1 MIINNGDATAQDI
14 SSEKSKVEQVLQ
26 ALQNAKNDLRAD
38 KRELQT
44 AYNKLIQNVN
54 TNGKKPS
61 SIQNYKS
68 ARRNIENQ
76 YNTAKNEAH
85 NVLEN
90 TNPTVNAVEDALRKI
105 NAIQPEVTKAINI
118 LQDKEDNSELVR
130 AKEKLDQAINSQPS
144 LNGMTQESINNYTTK
159 RREAQNIASSADTII
174 NNGDASIEQITE
186 NKIRVEEATNAL
198 NEAKQHLT
206 ADTTSLKTE
215 VRKLSRRG
223 DTNNKKPS
231 SVSAYNNTIHSLQS
245 EITQTENRAN
255 TIINK
260 PIRSVEEVNNALHE
274 VNQLNQRLTDT
285 INLLQPLANKESLK
299 EARNRL

>member
-1 MIINNGDATAQDI
+1 M
-14 SSEKSKVEQVLQ
+14 
-26 ALQNAKNDLRAD
+26 
-38 KRELQT
+38 
-44 AYNKLIQNVN
+44 LIPMV
-54 TNGKKPS
+54 KPS

-223 DTNNKKPS
+223 DTNNKSLAVLVLITILFIRYNLKLHRLKIEQILS
-231 SVSAYNNTIHSLQS
+231 SISLF
-245 EITQTENRAN
+245 
-255 TIINK
+255 
-260 PIRSVEEVNNALHE
+260 V
-274 VNQLNQRLTDT
+274 
-285 INLLQPLANKESLK
+285 LLKK
-299 EARNRL
+299 

>member
-1 MIINNGDATAQDI
+1 
-14 SSEKSKVEQVLQ
+14 
-26 ALQNAKNDLRAD
+26 
-38 KRELQT
+38 
-44 AYNKLIQNVN
+44 
-54 TNGKKPS
+54 
-61 SIQNYKS
+61 
-68 ARRNIENQ
+68 
-76 YNTAKNEAH
+76 
-85 NVLEN
+85 
-90 TNPTVNAVEDALRKI
+90 
-105 NAIQPEVTKAINI
+105 
-118 LQDKEDNSELVR
+118 ELVR

-245 EITQTENRAN
+245 E
-255 TIINK
+255 
-260 PIRSVEEVNNALHE
+260 
-274 VNQLNQRLTDT
+274 
-285 INLLQPLANKESLK
+285 
-299 EARNRL
+299 